1 METTPEKDPALFS
14 VTLQPASHEET
25 EGDITITKGGRQMQT
40 IYKST
45 LAKLTSVLLI
55 FVLSLISLVPR
66 VEAAFIPSSDSRD
79 GLMRNH
85 DIQTIQKALESKI
98 VKQRLQDLGFSEE
111 EIQERLNQLSDEEVH
126 SLAMQ
131 IDSLSQGGILGVV
144 IAVLIIVVLV
154 LVIMKLMDK

>member
-1 METTPEKDPALFS
+1 
-14 VTLQPASHEET
+14 
-25 EGDITITKGGRQMQT
+25 MQT
-40 IYKST
+40 IYKSA
-45 LAKLTSVLLI
+45 LAKGTSVLLI

-66 VEAAFIPSSDSRD
+66 VEAAFIPSSDSRN
-79 GLMRNH
+79 GLMRNQ

>member
-1 METTPEKDPALFS
+1 
-14 VTLQPASHEET
+14 
-25 EGDITITKGGRQMQT
+25 MQT
-40 IYKST
+40 IYKSA
-45 LAKLTSVLLI
+45 LAKGTSVLLI

-66 VEAAFIPSSDSRD
+66 VEAAFIPSSDSRN
-79 GLMRNH
+79 GLMRNQ
-85 DIQTIQKALESKI
+85 DIQTIQKALENKI

-144 IAVLIIVVLV
+144 IAVLVIVVLV

>member
-1 METTPEKDPALFS
+1 MLAFK
-14 VTLQPASHEET
+14 
-25 EGDITITKGGRQMQT
+25 EGLLARRITI
-40 IYKST
+40 I
-45 LAKLTSVLLI
+45 LI
-55 FVLSLISLVPR
+55 ILMSLISLVPR
-66 VEAAFIPSSDSRD
+66 VEAAFIPSSDSRN
-79 GLMRNH
+79 GLMRNQN
-85 DIQTIQKALESKI
+85 IQTIQKALESKI

-144 IAVLIIVVLV
+144 IAVLVIVVLV

>member
-1 METTPEKDPALFS
+1 
-14 VTLQPASHEET
+14 
-25 EGDITITKGGRQMQT
+25 
-40 IYKST
+40 
-45 LAKLTSVLLI
+45 
-55 FVLSLISLVPR
+55 
-66 VEAAFIPSSDSRD
+66 
-79 GLMRNH
+79 MRNQ
-85 DIQTIQKALESKI
+85 DIQTIQKALENKI

-126 SLAMQ
+126 NLAMQ

>member
-1 METTPEKDPALFS
+1 
-14 VTLQPASHEET
+14 
-25 EGDITITKGGRQMQT
+25 MQT
-40 IYKST
+40 IYKSA
-45 LAKLTSVLLI
+45 LAKGTSVLLI

-66 VEAAFIPSSDSRD
+66 VEAAFIPSSDSRN
-79 GLMRNH
+79 GLMRNQ

-144 IAVLIIVVLV
+144 IAVLVIVVLV

>member
-1 METTPEKDPALFS
+1 
-14 VTLQPASHEET
+14 
-25 EGDITITKGGRQMQT
+25 MQT
-40 IYKST
+40 IYKSA
-45 LAKLTSVLLI
+45 LAKHTSVLLI

-66 VEAAFIPSSDSRD
+66 VEAAFIPSSDSRS
-79 GLMRNH
+79 GLMRNQ
-85 DIQTIQKALESKI
+85 DIQTIQKALENKI

-131 IDSLSQGGILGVV
+131 IDSLSQGGILGLV

>member
-1 METTPEKDPALFS
+1 
-14 VTLQPASHEET
+14 
-25 EGDITITKGGRQMQT
+25 MQT
-40 IYKST
+40 IYKSA
-45 LAKLTSVLLI
+45 LAKRTSILLI
-55 FVLSLISLVPR
+55 FVFSLISLVPR
-66 VEAAFIPSSDSRD
+66 VEAAFIPSSDSRS
-79 GLMRNH
+79 GLMRNQ
-85 DIQTIQKALESKI
+85 DIQTIQKALENKI

-131 IDSLSQGGILGVV
+131 IDSLSQGGILGLV

>member
-1 METTPEKDPALFS
+1 
-14 VTLQPASHEET
+14 
-25 EGDITITKGGRQMQT
+25 MQT
-40 IYKST
+40 IYKSA
-45 LAKLTSVLLI
+45 LAKRTSVLLI

-66 VEAAFIPSSDSRD
+66 VEAAFIPSSDSRN
-79 GLMRNH
+79 GLMRNQ
-85 DIQTIQKALESKI
+85 DIQTIQKTLESKI

>member
-1 METTPEKDPALFS
+1 MLAFK
-14 VTLQPASHEET
+14 
-25 EGDITITKGGRQMQT
+25 EGLLARRITI
-40 IYKST
+40 I
-45 LAKLTSVLLI
+45 LI
-55 FVLSLISLVPR
+55 ILMSLISLVPR
-66 VEAAFIPSSDSRD
+66 VEAAFIPSSDSRN
-79 GLMRNH
+79 GLMRNQ

-144 IAVLIIVVLV
+144 IAVLVIVVLV

>member
-1 METTPEKDPALFS
+1 METTPEEDPAPFS
-14 VTLQPASHEET
+14 VTLQTASYEET

-40 IYKST
+40 IYKSA
-45 LAKLTSVLLI
+45 LAKGTSVLLI

-66 VEAAFIPSSDSRD
+66 VEAAFIPSSDSRN
-79 GLMRNH
+79 GLMRNQ

-144 IAVLIIVVLV
+144 IAVLVIVVLV

>member
-1 METTPEKDPALFS
+1 
-14 VTLQPASHEET
+14 
-25 EGDITITKGGRQMQT
+25 MQT
-40 IYKST
+40 IYKSA
-45 LAKLTSVLLI
+45 LAKRTSVLLI

-66 VEAAFIPSSDSRD
+66 VEAAFIPSSDSRN
-79 GLMRNH
+79 GLMRNQ
-85 DIQTIQKALESKI
+85 DIQTIQKALENKI

>member
-1 METTPEKDPALFS
+1 
-14 VTLQPASHEET
+14 
-25 EGDITITKGGRQMQT
+25 MQT
-40 IYKST
+40 IYKSA
-45 LAKLTSVLLI
+45 LAKRTSVLLI

-66 VEAAFIPSSDSRD
+66 VEAAFIPSSDSRS
-79 GLMRNH
+79 GLMRNQ
-85 DIQTIQKALESKI
+85 DIQTIQKALENKI

-111 EIQERLNQLSDEEVH
+111 EIQERLNQLSDEEIH

>member
-1 METTPEKDPALFS
+1 
-14 VTLQPASHEET
+14 
-25 EGDITITKGGRQMQT
+25 MQT
-40 IYKST
+40 IYKSA
-45 LAKLTSVLLI
+45 LAKGTSVLLI

-66 VEAAFIPSSDSRD
+66 VEAAFIPSSDSRN
-79 GLMRNH
+79 GLMRNQ
-85 DIQTIQKALESKI
+85 DIQTIQKALENKI

>member
-1 METTPEKDPALFS
+1 
-14 VTLQPASHEET
+14 
-25 EGDITITKGGRQMQT
+25 MQT
-40 IYKST
+40 IYKSA
-45 LAKLTSVLLI
+45 LAKRTSVLLI

-66 VEAAFIPSSDSRD
+66 VEAAFIPSSDSRN
-79 GLMRNH
+79 GLMRNQ

-111 EIQERLNQLSDEEVH
+111 EIQERLNQLSDEEVL

-131 IDSLSQGGILGVV
+131 IDSLSQGGLLGVI
-144 IAVLIIVVLV
+144 IAVLVIVVLV

>member
-1 METTPEKDPALFS
+1 
-14 VTLQPASHEET
+14 
-25 EGDITITKGGRQMQT
+25 MQT
-40 IYKST
+40 IYKSA
-45 LAKLTSVLLI
+45 LAKHTSVLLI

-66 VEAAFIPSSDSRD
+66 VEAAFIPSSDSRS
-79 GLMRNH
+79 GLMRNQ
-85 DIQTIQKALESKI
+85 DIQTIQKALENKI

-111 EIQERLNQLSDEEVH
+111 EIQERLNQLSDEEIH

>member
-1 METTPEKDPALFS
+1 
-14 VTLQPASHEET
+14 
-25 EGDITITKGGRQMQT
+25 MQT
-40 IYKST
+40 IYKSA
-45 LAKLTSVLLI
+45 LAKHTSVLLI

-66 VEAAFIPSSDSRD
+66 VEAAFIPSSDSRS
-79 GLMRNH
+79 GLMRNQ
-85 DIQTIQKALESKI
+85 DIQTIQKALENKI

>member
-1 METTPEKDPALFS
+1 
-14 VTLQPASHEET
+14 
-25 EGDITITKGGRQMQT
+25 MQT
-40 IYKST
+40 IYKSA
-45 LAKLTSVLLI
+45 LAKRTSVLLI

-66 VEAAFIPSSDSRD
+66 VEAAFIPSSDSRS
-79 GLMRNH
+79 GLMRNQ
-85 DIQTIQKALESKI
+85 DIQTIQKALENKI

-126 SLAMQ
+126 NLAMQ
-131 IDSLSQGGILGVV
+131 IDSLSQGGILGLV

>member
-40 IYKST
+40 IYKSA
-45 LAKLTSVLLI
+45 LAKGTSVLLI

-66 VEAAFIPSSDSRD
+66 VEAAFIPSSDSRN
-79 GLMRNH
+79 GLMRNQ

-144 IAVLIIVVLV
+144 IAVLVIVVLV

>member
-1 METTPEKDPALFS
+1 MQAFKEGLF
-14 VTLQPASHEET
+14 ARR
-25 EGDITITKGGRQMQT
+25 ITI
-40 IYKST
+40 I
-45 LAKLTSVLLI
+45 LI
-55 FVLSLISLVPR
+55 ILMSLISLVPR
-66 VEAAFIPSSDSRD
+66 VEAAFIPSSDSRN
-79 GLMRNH
+79 GLMRNQ

>member
-1 METTPEKDPALFS
+1 
-14 VTLQPASHEET
+14 
-25 EGDITITKGGRQMQT
+25 MQT
-40 IYKST
+40 IYKSA
-45 LAKLTSVLLI
+45 LAKHTSVLLI

-66 VEAAFIPSSDSRD
+66 VEAAFIPSSDSRS
-79 GLMRNH
+79 GLMRNQ
-85 DIQTIQKALESKI
+85 DIQTIQKALENKI

-111 EIQERLNQLSDEEVH
+111 EIQERLNQLSDEEIH

-131 IDSLSQGGILGVV
+131 IDSLSQGGILGLV